1 MYGNLFVSR
10 FLTVLI
16 LQKNEIAQITLK
28 PSYAFGKDGNV
39 DKGVKPNETVVY
51 EIKLISFE
59 KAKESWQLDADAK
72 LEQVDFSEV
81 QNNF

>member
-1 MYGNLFVSR
+1 M
-10 FLTVLI
+10 
-16 LQKNEIAQITLK
+16 
-28 PSYAFGKDGNV
+28 